1 MSFSDDVKAYTDA
14 ALEQGMRAIDQA
26 QAVLAEMTGD
36 ATELAA
42 RLQERGELVFVSVR
56 AGDPKGL
63 INIARGDLELF
74 LSTVEP
80 YVAQALSLRAALIE
94 KTAEF
99 VGDVRK
105 DPRVAKAYETAESL
119 TGAVVETMN
128 ERVVAPTMSMMGRQ
142 PAASAAKAPA
152 KAAATAKAAPMKAPA
167 AKKAAA
173 KKAPARK
180 AAAKKSTAAKKAPAK
195 KSTTV

>member
-14 ALEQGMRAIDQA
+14 ALEQGKRAIDQA

-36 ATELAA
+36 ATEFAA

-105 DPRVAKAYETAESL
+105 DPRVARAYETAESL

-128 ERVVAPTMSMMGRQ
+128 ERVVAPTMSMMGRK
-142 PAASAAKAPA
+142 PAAPAAKAPA

-167 AKKAAA
+167 AKAAA

>member
-14 ALEQGMRAIDQA
+14 ALEQGKRAIDQA

-36 ATELAA
+36 ATEFAA

-80 YVAQALSLRAALIE
+80 YVTQALSLRAALIE

-128 ERVVAPTMSMMGRQ
+128 ERVVTPTMSMMGRK
-142 PAASAAKAPA
+142 PAAPAAKAPA

-167 AKKAAA
+167 AKKVAA

-195 KSTTV
+195 NSTTV